1 MRTHAVVARRCR
13 PRGPLLL
20 LASWLALALWAG
32 CGSSSSS
39 PRADE
44 PDGGSG
50 GGIGSDIDAGQEEPV
65 GLSCE
70 EVSGSR
76 LRKVVRQNGDGTSEF
91 LRLHDTDLGVACS
104 FAPAND
110 GKLRCLPVASGA
122 PVADGEVR
130 YSDKTCTAP
139 IAQLAEAAGAELPTI
154 MRELAPAAEGCA
166 DDSVP
171 TFHTLG
177 KQLAIA
183 PETTIF
189 EKVGDTCTAVAAPET
204 SFFAIADE
212 LPADTF
218 VSGTESYSET
228 GRIGMAQ
235 FEGDDGSRACGVL
248 GPFRDRDL
256 GDGPCQLSLAEDG
269 SLRCLP
275 QDVAPTDA
283 FSDELCAEP
292 VELALVDEACA
303 PDAAYVS
310 DPAGTECPLLRRVRA
325 LGKPLESTVYS
336 LETGACAA
344 VESGPVARA
353 IGALVSPFS
362 FAEFKLETGA
372 LAGDRLERV
381 DLVSEDGLRLFR
393 SRFVDTELDT
403 ACSFRRAGD
412 GSDRC
417 LPLDDLQ
424 ELTARA
430 ETLYSDSACT
440 TAVVAGRRDPSCA
453 GGKPR
458 FILET
463 TGGRTRVYEAG
474 ASVRGPLYELDGKT
488 CEELPEGTQLHE
500 LGEEILA
507 QRFVGGTEIIE

>member
-13 PRGPLLL
+13 PGVLLFL
-20 LASWLALALWAG
+20 GSCLALGLWAG

-39 PRADE
+39 PRSDQ

-50 GGIGSDIDAGQEEPV
+50 GGIDSDTDASPEQPIA
-65 GLSCE
+65 LSCE

-91 LRLHDTDLGVACS
+91 LRLHDTELAVACS
-104 FAPAND
+104 FAPASD
-110 GKLRCLPVASGA
+110 GQLRCLPAATGA
-122 PVADGEVR
+122 PFADGAVR
-130 YSDKTCTAP
+130 YSDEACTAP
-139 IAQLAEAAGAELPTI
+139 IAQLAEEAGAELPTT
-154 MRELAPAAEGCA
+154 MRELAPPAEGCA
-166 DDSVP
+166 AETVP

-189 EKVGDTCTAVAAPET
+189 QKDGETCTAVPAPAT
-204 SFFAIADE
+204 SFFAIAGE

-218 VSGTESYSET
+218 VSGTASYSET

-235 FEGDDGSRACGVL
+235 IEGDDGSRACGVQ

-256 GDGPCQLSLAEDG
+256 GDLPCQLSLAEDG

-275 QDVAPTDA
+275 DDVAPTDA
-283 FSDELCAEP
+283 FRDELCAEP
-292 VELALVDEACA
+292 LELALVDQACA

-310 DPAGTECPLLRRVRA
+310 DPAGTDCPLLRRVRA
-325 LGKPLESTVYS
+325 LGEPLEATVYS
-336 LETGACAA
+336 LETGACAEVA
-344 VESGPVARA
+344 SGPVPRA

-362 FAEFKLETGA
+362 FAEFVPETGA

-393 SRFVDTELDT
+393 SRFIDTELET

-412 GSDRC
+412 SSDRC
-417 LPLDDLQ
+417 LPLDDPQ

-430 ETLYSDSACT
+430 ETLYSDAACT
-440 TAVVAGRRDPSCA
+440 TAVVVGRRDPSCA
-453 GGKPR
+453 DGDPR

-474 ASVRGPLYELDGKT
+474 TAVRGPLYELDGKT
-488 CEELPEGTQLHE
+488 CVEVPGGTQLRE
-500 LGEEILA
+500 LGDEILA
-507 QRFVGGTEIIE
+507 QMFVGGTENIE